1 MEREAELSAANQMCN
16 DATAQTRCICWSCRP
31 GARTKFTS
39 AAHDASCWAEDLDT
53 AVAMQK
59 MMVVV
64 RSIVRVGVVYVARRR
79 SRSSPGYR

>member
-1 MEREAELSAANQMCN
+1 MEGEAELSGANQMCS
-16 DATAQTRCICWSCRP
+16 DATPSRQTRCICWSCRP

-64 RSIVRVGVVYVARRR
+64 RSIVRVGVYVA
-79 SRSSPGYR
+79 S